1 MKYPIVLIAALATWG
16 IATAQSRLDIQK
28 EMQFA
33 QEQYTLMLQ
42 SHPDLTRFPQSVNKD
57 GTIRNRESSW
67 WCSGFFG
74 GALWYIYEYTRDDRW
89 KEAAHRWTMAVE
101 NEKHNTTTHD
111 LGFMLYCPFGNGY
124 RLTKNEAYKAIML
137 EGAASLATRF
147 NPSVGLIKSWEKFK
161 DTYDYPVIIDNMMNL
176 EFLLWAAKES
186 GNKKFR
192 DISIRHADN
201 TLKNHFRKNNS
212 SYHVVCYDAKG
223 KVIAKKTAQGAAD
236 ESAWARGQAWGL
248 YGYTMMYRETGDKK
262 YLKQAEAIATFIMH
276 HPHLPEDKVPYWD
289 FNAPGIPNEERDVS
303 AAAIISSAL
312 LELYSITQSKAYFN
326 TAEEILVSLSGPQ
339 YKASLGENHYFLLK
353 HSVGSKPENSE
364 VDTPII
370 YADYYYLE
378 ALLRYSSIK
387 A

>member
-1 MKYPIVLIAALATWG
+1 MKYPFIFIAALISWG
-16 IATAQSRLDIQK
+16 ASTAQPGVNVHK

-33 QEQYTLMLQ
+33 KEQYTLMLQ
-42 SHPDLTRFPQSVNKD
+42 SHPDLTQFPQSVNQD
-57 GTIRNRESSW
+57 GSILNRESSW

-74 GALWYIYEYTRDDRW
+74 GALWYIYEYTKDERF
-89 KEAAHRWTMAVE
+89 KVAAHKWTMAVE
-101 NEKHNTTTHD
+101 KEKHNTTTHD

-124 RLTKNEAYKAIML
+124 RLTGNETYKSILL

-147 NPSVGLIKSWEKFK
+147 NPSVGLIKSWEQFR
-161 DTYDYPVIIDNMMNL
+161 DSFDYPVIIDNMMNL
-176 EFLLWAAKES
+176 EFLLWAARQS

-192 DISIRHADN
+192 DISIQHADN
-201 TLKNHFRKNNS
+201 TLKNHFRKDNS
-212 SYHVVCYDAKG
+212 SYHVVCYDGNG
-223 KVIAKKTAQGAAD
+223 KVLAKKTAQGAAD

-262 YLKQAEAIATFIMH
+262 YLQQAEAIAQFIMH
-276 HPHLPEDKVPYWD
+276 HPNLPKDKVPYWD
-289 FNAPGIPNEERDVS
+289 FNAPLIPHEERDVS

-312 LELYSITQSKAYFN
+312 LELYSMTKFKAYFT
-326 TAEEILVSLSGPQ
+326 TAEDILVSLSGLE
-339 YKASLGENHYFLLK
+339 YKSSLGENQHFLLK

-378 ALLRYSSIK
+378 ALLRYSRIK